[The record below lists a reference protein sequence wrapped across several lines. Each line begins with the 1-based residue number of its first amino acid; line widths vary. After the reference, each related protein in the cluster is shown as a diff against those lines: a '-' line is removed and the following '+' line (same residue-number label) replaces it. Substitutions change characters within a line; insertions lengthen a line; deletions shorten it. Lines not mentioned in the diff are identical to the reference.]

1 MRTSDF
7 YNFCRVHESLR
18 VTPGMALGV
27 TSSTDNDFVRIEK
40 WVSDQGDVSPI
51 FKSSDKVRNPA

>member
-27 TSSTDNDFVRIEK
+27 TNQRTMISFEL
-40 WVSDQGDVSPI
+40 
-51 FKSSDKVRNPA
+51 RNG